1 MLPPE
6 GRSAIENEAGQRA
19 GAVNGT
25 RLRSQRP
32 AEPTVTDFSGFWIFR
47 IYGAVFVLF
56 RARTEPYLGKISEI
70 PVFLTVPYKQGRA
83 VLYPEN
89 GRSRAADGIE
99 IYFYSRWTLPGHYG
113 NVSC

>member
-47 IYGAVFVLF
+47 IYGAVFVFF
-56 RARTEPYLGKISEI
+56 RARTVPYLGKISEI
-70 PVFLTVPYKQGRA
+70 PVFLTVPHKQGRA
-83 VLYPEN
+83 VLYPAN
-89 GRSRAADGIE
+89 GSRRVADGIE
-99 IYFYSRWTLPGHYG
+99 NFLFSLDIAGTLW
-113 NVSC
+113 